1 MFSSKVVAE
10 SSCSRESSFKRAAGG
25 LEFKHMR
32 TLSEDTSPE
41 VERVL
46 IELLRKASPARKFE
60 MISSAVCASR
70 QLALSGLK
78 MRFPG
83 DSLPILRRRL
93 ASMWLGDELAEKVYG
108 PISPDEPAGN

>member
-10 SSCSRESSFKRAAGG
+10 SSCSRESSFKKGAGG
-25 LEFKHMR
+25 VEFKHMR
-32 TLSEDTSPE
+32 TLAEDTSPG
-41 VERVL
+41 VERML
-46 IELLRKASPARKFE
+46 IDLLRKASPARKFE

-83 DSLPILRRRL
+83 EALPRLRRRL
-93 ASMWLGDELAEKVYG
+93 ASVWLGDDLAEKAYG
-108 PISPDEPAGN
+108 PMLPDEPAGD